1 MGGRGWGGGAAKGSH
16 SAGGAGSGDGG
27 RVDVGPR
34 AHLGGGVEEED
45 AGIALHPGRLL
56 VDAAVVVVVV
66 ARVGQEVVGSGALD
80 GRGGACLDAR
90 VVLLGPLRGR
100 GTGHDPGLAPLVTLD
115 EPAQRVYV
123 SYT

>member
-1 MGGRGWGGGAAKGSH
+1 M
-16 SAGGAGSGDGG
+16 
-27 RVDVGPR
+27 
-34 AHLGGGVEEED
+34 EEEV
-45 AGIALHPGRLL
+45 AGVALHPGRLL

-66 ARVGQEVVGSGALD
+66 ARVGQEVVGIGALD
-80 GRGGACLDAR
+80 GSGGACLDAR

-115 EPAQRVYV
+115 EPAQQVYV